1 MMLKFLV
8 LIVIACIA
16 GCQLSSSQSSTIIP
30 STPDLSPTPSDG
42 WAVHDGTEIGL
53 KIKIPYG
60 WETYNTES
68 GIVLTE
74 HMGNPETGGVLEGIL
89 IYIFIPPH
97 MTDIRVHNSESENIA
112 WQMLK
117 QIISKREYIGDA
129 LVSEPVAFD
138 WDHHDAAYYLLN
150 NRDGTVTLLLAMGLA
165 DDQHLVVSHI
175 SLPQIQANRLRPLL
189 PELLGS
195 LTIDDIP
202 VDVTALNHLPDP
214 LIFPVYAVPTP

>member
-8 LIVIACIA
+8 LIVIVGIA
-16 GCQLSSSQSSTIIP
+16 GCQSSPSQSSAIITE
-30 STPDLSPTPSDG
+30 TPDLSPAPSDS
-42 WAVHDGTEIGL
+42 WAVHEGTGISL

-74 HMGNPETGGVLEGIL
+74 HMGKPETGGFLEGIL
-89 IYIFIPPH
+89 IYVFIPH
-97 MTDIRVHNSESENIA
+97 LDGFHVNYSDNTNIA
-112 WQMLK
+112 WEMLK
-117 QIISKREYIGDA
+117 QVISKPEYVGNA

-150 NRDGTVTLLLAMGLA
+150 NRDGTVTLLLAMGLS
-165 DDQHLVVSHI
+165 DGQRLVVSHI
-175 SLPQIQANRLRPLL
+175 SLPESQADRLRPLL

-195 LTIDDIP
+195 LTIDNVS
-202 VDVTALNHLPDP
+202 VDVTALNSLPDP
-214 LIFPVYAVPTP
+214 LVFPVYAVPTP